1 MNNNYHSTLSQCREE
16 NDNETEEEGEEEG
29 RRTFLRSRKAS
40 ISSSSSSRTEIV
52 PATEEEQQPLKQQKS
67 FVMLNRHFK
76 NGLQRKNTQMK
87 TKGNGVGNSLKVPKV
102 SLVPSLPSEQV
113 WFLRGNKS
121 KDGKGLISSRYIE
134 DKNL

>member
-16 NDNETEEEGEEEG
+16 NDNETEEGEEEG

-52 PATEEEQQPLKQQKS
+52 SATEEEQQPLKQQKS